1 MRKFRLKNYKNFLH
15 ENEILLNG
23 SLDFLDST
31 SAEFGGFIV
40 ILGENNIGK
49 SNILN
54 ALNTFNEIDSKLRNL
69 DSIESKQQILDSKNI
84 DSKIESKNTNFTESK
99 LKNTES
105 KNTDSIESKSKI
117 TKQKLQNLDSK
128 NSIKNKKAPSS
139 MNADSIES
147 KNLQHIESN
156 LLKDI
161 KPNFKQYENEK
172 IILGF
177 EYKVK
182 KNFGDEIA
190 GKTFCIYPTQ
200 SVLDYGVE
208 KNQRRGVKTHK
219 DYQQMIQKILD
230 SNTLSALHGTDANQ
244 GQKARNEIKIFAH
257 ESDFVIFLSPLEG
270 GNKLKCFSIV
280 CPNPTKIHLKDSIK
294 IDCKFK
300 LCLNDE
306 MDENTASANNERFDN
321 AEIFRNYIIQKSQEK
336 YRHISTI
343 QPKIEYSTYTNSLI
357 IDSKGNVRKDNTLPQ
372 NIIENYGFYYMPN
385 IIFYKQVKL
394 DSKDLLSDISEIIES
409 KFFNALFKA
418 INYDIHNIK
427 RALERYENSGDIQD
441 LRDEENAINAK
452 IKDSIQ
458 KQFNTLYYHID
469 KGIYEFQIILE
480 STRAQFGIKKD
491 GNSITLSQQSSGFT
505 WFFNFFFNFINTQGG
520 LQKGDIVLLDEVETH
535 FSIPAQK
542 ELRNFLCKFGMAH
555 GVLFVATTHSPYFVN
570 LDNLEDVRI
579 VKKADF
585 NSVKIVNDFALLN
598 TLESNA
604 LEEILKA
611 LGANFFSVVDN
622 IDMKL
627 IFVEGIIDYCY
638 LNAFKSAYFKE
649 KNKKLN
655 LCFMPIGG
663 LHTNDEEQKRLESM
677 LLNIAKYTQKKP
689 LILVDSDKAAKR
701 AKEIMQDSQVILIKE
716 VLKDKFDIESL
727 FSKNDKIVFDTEL
740 KSSAL
745 AKRFKKLDLSLK
757 AQAQSK
763 ENFYTLLEYLE
774 RI

>member
-31 SAEFGGFIV
+31 SVEFGGFIV

-99 LKNTES
+99 
-105 KNTDSIESKSKI
+105 SKI

-147 KNLQHIESN
+147 NNLQHIESN

-161 KPNFKQYENEK
+161 KPNFKQYENEN
-172 IILGF
+172 IVLGF
-177 EYKVK
+177 EYEIR
-182 KNFGDEIA
+182 KNLENTNDDLSN
-190 GKTFCIYPTQ
+190 KTFQIFLTLGAREY
-200 SVLDYGVE
+200 LE
-208 KNQRRGVKTHK
+208 KRFKEDSEEERLERL
-219 DYQQMIQKILD
+219 QQKLD
-230 SNTLSALHGTDANQ
+230 SKNIFITYDAND
-244 GQKARNEIKIFAH
+244 KEAVCIKIICKDSNF
-257 ESDFVIFLSPLEG
+257 IFYCG
-270 GNKLKCFSIV
+270 GNLFKNALSCTRFEFNTSLK
-280 CPNPTKIHLKDSIK
+280 PTKDSIK
-294 IDCKFK
+294 STCKFK

-321 AEIFRNYIIQKSQEK
+321 AEIFRKYIIQKSQEK
-336 YRHISTI
+336 YRHVPKTPPTI
-343 QPKIEYSTYTNSLI
+343 ESSTYTNSLI
-357 IDSKGNVRKDNTLPQ
+357 IDSKGNVKKDNTLPQ
-372 NIIENYGFYYMPN
+372 NIIENYGFYYIPN
-385 IIFYKQVKL
+385 IIFYKQMKL
-394 DSKDLLSDISEIIES
+394 DSKDLSSDISEIIES

-441 LRDEENAINAK
+441 LRDEENAINAQ

-491 GNSITLSQQSSGFT
+491 GNSIILSQQSSGFT

-535 FSIPAQK
+535 FSIPSQK

-579 VKKADF
+579 VKKVEF
-585 NSVKIVNDFALLN
+585 NSVEIVNDFAMIN

-689 LILVDSDKAAKR
+689 LILADSDKAAKC
-701 AKEIMQDSQVILIKE
+701 AKEIMQDLQVILIKE

-727 FSKNDKIVFDTEL
+727 FSKNDKIVFDTES

-763 ENFYTLLEYLE
+763 ENFYALLEYLE